1 VKREHDLRERLRSLE
16 ALGAAVSAMKNLSAH
31 HFREARAGL
40 EPARAYREGI
50 DRVAG
55 IIGAALPAGDGP
67 SALLVIGSEL
77 GLCGGYNAH
86 LVAAAA
92 RRRTELGTGP
102 TLCVGR
108 RATAYLARRDI
119 EVERTY
125 PAPASVQGITDLLLR
140 LAQDMLGDYVI
151 RRLACF
157 EVVSS
162 RFEGVGADRPTTT
175 RLLPIGADPPELSI
189 PTRYASR
196 DRFAGVAVR
205 ELLFVT
211 MYSLLLE
218 SLASE
223 HGARLAATGSAERWL
238 DERTEQ
244 LRRHLAASRR
254 EASTQETIEI
264 AAGARARRTMAGRR
278 AGRLSFEPP
287 PRTSLSSLE
296 PGGGA

>member
-1 VKREHDLRERLRSLE
+1 MKREHDLRQRLRSLE
-16 ALGAAVSAMKNLSAH
+16 ALGAAVTAMKSLSAH

-40 EPARAYREGI
+40 QAMRGYRDGVG
-50 DRVAG
+50 RVVVE
-55 IIGAALPAGDGP
+55 IGASLPAGDGP
-67 SALLVIGSEL
+67 SGLLVIGSEL

-92 RRRTELGTGP
+92 ERRAQLGAGP

-108 RATAYLARRDI
+108 RAAAYLGRRDI
-119 EVERTY
+119 HVERAY

-140 LAQDMLGDYVI
+140 LAQDMLADYVA
-151 RRLACF
+151 RRMACF

-175 RLLPIGADPPELSI
+175 RLLPIAADRSKAPV

-196 DRFAGVAVR
+196 DRLVGVAVR
-205 ELLFVT
+205 EILFVT

-218 SLASE
+218 ALASE
-223 HGARLAATGSAERWL
+223 HGVRLAATESAEQWL
-238 DERTEQ
+238 DGRTEHI
-244 LRRHLAASRR
+244 RRHLAAWRR

-264 AAGARARRTMAGRR
+264 ATGARARGRAR
-278 AGRLSFEPP
+278 GEVAR
-287 PRTSLSSLE
+287 
-296 PGGGA
+296 